1 MPQRHRRMQRRA
13 DAALLGEAGPSY
25 AVRMRTACL
34 LLCLCSAAGCGGSS
48 STPDGGRD
56 AAAAFDA
63 GTDAGASGDAG
74 ASQDASASEDAGA
87 SEDGAAPGQDA
98 GADGGGSDGGSF
110 DGGAP
115 TCAFV
120 DDLERGCGADAN
132 CVVGVHQTDCCGNT
146 HAVGMNHSER
156 DRFDAAEAACRAT
169 YPACGCPAGPT
180 TTDSGETAFDASAIQ
195 VGCIQS
201 GASRVCTTYVSA
213 RPADTP

>member
-1 MPQRHRRMQRRA
+1 
-13 DAALLGEAGPSY
+13 
-25 AVRMRTACL
+25 MRTACL
-34 LLCLCSAAGCGGSS
+34 LVCSCIVAGCGGST
-48 STPDGGRD
+48 STPDAGRD

-74 ASQDASASEDAGA
+74 SSEDAGA
-87 SEDGAAPGQDA
+87 SQDASSGDDAAVPGEDA
-98 GADGGGSDGGSF
+98 GAGDGGAASDGGSL

-146 HAVGMNHSER
+146 HAIGMNHSER

-180 TTDSGETAFDASAIQ
+180 TTDSGETALDGSAIQ

-201 GASRVCTTYVSA
+201 GPSRVCMSYVSA
-213 RPADTP
+213 RPTDTP